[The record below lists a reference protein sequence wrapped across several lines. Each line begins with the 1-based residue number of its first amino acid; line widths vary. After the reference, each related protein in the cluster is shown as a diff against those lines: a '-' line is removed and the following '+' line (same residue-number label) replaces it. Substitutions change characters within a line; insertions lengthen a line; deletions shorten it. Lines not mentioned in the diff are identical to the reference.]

1 MKPRILLV
9 ENVAETRETTARLL
23 EGEGFEVFGAEN
35 DEEARAIMAR
45 QLIHLALIDVRLVD
59 DDDRNDTTGLEL
71 CRHIDGDIPRI
82 IVTAH
87 PNWEIVRTL
96 AESLVEKGTK
106 PEALLSEIRT
116 VLTRFYD
123 VIPRR
128 RLAILTSGGD
138 APGMNAAIWSALRTA
153 LSEQIEMFAI
163 YDGYRGLLNDDVRKL
178 RWSSVADTLTT
189 GGTMLG
195 TARSQEFK
203 DEPEKRKIGARN
215 LIKRH
220 IDGLIVIGGDG
231 SMQGA
236 QALAAAIKDEGA
248 KLDTVALPGTI
259 DNDLAGTD
267 MSIGAASAV
276 AAAMHEINNMVAP
289 ARALRRI
296 FVCEIMGKYSGFL
309 TLELGLC
316 VGADAVLLPEELVVI
331 KSGRAKNKD
340 WQQHVDYDKT
350 RRKVLDEIKV
360 IAHRLEQTFSSGK
373 RHAFVLVSEGIRLLA
388 TEDKH
393 EYVNLDEITRA
404 LRGHVNDWTITSKAE
419 VRSQTIGYPMRG
431 APPSRSDIHLGTTL
445 GEAAVRALVKGD
457 SNVMLGW
464 SEKGGKIDGMKF
476 DEVVSRSNR
485 APEVKFADRK
495 DWQKTVKLQ
504 RALVKPLPKL
514 T

>member
-9 ENVAETRETTARLL
+9 ENAAETRETTARLL
-23 EGEGFEVFGAEN
+23 EGENFEVLRAA
-35 DEEARAIMAR
+35 DDQEARTIMA
-45 QLIHLALIDVRLVD
+45 QHLVHLALIDVRLVD
-59 DDDRNDTTGLEL
+59 DDDRNDTRGLDL
-71 CRHIDGDIPRI
+71 CRQIDGDIPRI

-96 AESLVEKGTK
+96 AESLVEKGTR
-106 PEALLSEIRT
+106 PEVLLSEIRT
-116 VLTRFYD
+116 VLSRFYD
-123 VIPRR
+123 VIPKR

-138 APGMNAAIWSALRTA
+138 APGMNAAIWSALRTSLA
-153 LSEQIEMFAI
+153 NGIEMFAI
-163 YDGYRGLLNDDVRKL
+163 YDGYQGLLNDDVRKL
-178 RWSSVADTLTT
+178 RWSSVTDTLTT

-195 TARSQEFK
+195 TARSDDFK
-203 DEPEKRKIGARN
+203 NKPEMRKIGARN

-296 FVCEIMGKYSGFL
+296 FVCEVMGKYSGFL

-331 KSGRAKNKD
+331 KPAWLEHKD
-340 WQQHVDYDKT
+340 WQDHVDYEKT
-350 RRKVLDEIKV
+350 RRKVLDEINE
-360 IAHRLEQTFSSGK
+360 IADRLEQTFASGK

-388 TEDKH
+388 TEGNHQHVD
-393 EYVNLDEITRA
+393 LDVVVRA
-404 LRGHVNDWTITSKAE
+404 LRSHVSDWKITSKAE

-445 GEAAVRALVKGD
+445 GESAVQALIKGD

-464 SEKGGKIDGMKF
+464 SESRGEIRAMTF
-476 DEVVSRSNR
+476 DEVVSLSNR
-485 APEVKFADRK
+485 APAVKFAERK

-504 RALVKPLPKL
+504 RTLVKPLAKL
-514 T
+514 P